1 MKKLM
6 TPLILLLFLPAAIS
20 AQINQT
26 KASFKQESLAEF
38 LSKDFNKRIRG
49 TKVPNGQVVLSFTIT
64 KDGEV
69 KDPFPENFKNKTLAL
84 NALLAVQATN
94 TLWSPCLINGSPI
107 DKKYKILFNFV
118 SAEKDIDPRY
128 SRVKTYLDAGK
139 YERAL
144 DILDNMIEQNI
155 YVSLYYYNR
164 AVAKKNLNDVEGFKN
179 DSIKANELQDE
190 VLAEVNILT
199 KGEIKVVE
207 RIIMTT
213 ETKRVVTS
221 QNRN

>member
-1 MKKLM
+1 MKKIM
-6 TPLILLLFLPAAIS
+6 TLLILMLFLPAAIS

-69 KDPFPENFKNKTLAL
+69 KDPFPENFKNRTLAL

-94 TLWSPCLINGSPI
+94 NLWNPCLINGTPT

-118 SAEKDIDPRY
+118 ASGKDVDVNFRK
-128 SRVKTYLDAGK
+128 VEAYLDDGNYK
-139 YERAL
+139 RAVSL
-144 DILDNMIEQNI
+144 LDNMIAESMFTPI
-155 YVSLYYYNR
+155 YFNTR
-164 AVAKKNLNDVEGFKN
+164 ASAKLKLNDVEGFKI
-179 DSIKANELQDE
+179 DSIKAIALQDE
-190 VLAEVNILT
+190 VLAEVNIMT
-199 KGEIKVVE
+199 KGQIVVVN
-207 RIIMTT
+207 RIVITT
-213 ETKRVVTS
+213 ETKRVVTT